1 MSDARYQRQQQVPA
15 LGIKSQQK
23 LAGAHVLIVG
33 AGGLGSPVS
42 LYLAGA
48 GVGQITVI
56 DGDIVSQSN
65 LHRQILFQED
75 HVGASKAAF
84 AKQRLSALNSE
95 IKVNAINTNLNTDN
109 VKRLV
114 QQVTVVVDAADNFF
128 ASYLLSD
135 VCLKQRVPLV
145 SASVLGTKGYVGIFC
160 GTEDMPAPSLR
171 AVFPAPPAAIATCN
185 TAGVTGPS
193 VGIIGSYQAQE
204 TLKVII
210 EDTSQLRGKLLN
222 FDLWDYRQSVIDF
235 SVASEPECHA
245 ELLSIQALPVEHILL
260 DVRSTQEYQ
269 QDTLAPPSMNI
280 PLDALA
286 QHLDQLPKEKTI
298 VCVCHSGQRA
308 LHAAQFLLDQGYL
321 NAKVT
326 MR

>member
-15 LGIKSQQK
+15 LGAQSQQK
-23 LAGAHVLIVG
+23 LAAAHVLVVG

-48 GVGQITVI
+48 GVGQITLV

-65 LHRQILFQED
+65 LHRQILFQEKD
-75 HVGASKAAF
+75 VGASKAQI
-84 AKQRLSALNSE
+84 AKTRLSALNSE
-95 IKVNAINTNLNTDN
+95 ITINAINANLNTDN
-109 VKRLV
+109 VKHLV
-114 QQVTVVVDAADNFF
+114 QQATVVVDAADNFF

-135 VCLKQRVPLV
+135 VCLDQRVPLV
-145 SASVLGTKGYVGIFC
+145 SASALVTQGYVGIFC

-171 AVFPAPPAAIATCN
+171 AVFPAPPATIANCN

-222 FDLWDYRQSVIDF
+222 FDLWNYRQSIIDF
-235 SVASEPECHA
+235 RTATEPECHA
-245 ELLSIQALPVEHILL
+245 GILSILALPAEHVLL

-269 QDTLAPPSMNI
+269 QDTPAMPAVNI
-280 PLDALA
+280 PLDVLP

-298 VCVCHSGQRA
+298 VCVCYSGQRA
-308 LHAAQFLLDQGYL
+308 LHAAQFLLDRGYS
-321 NAKVT
+321 NIKVT